1 MLAAYGWQASG
12 VEIDAGSKYQL
23 LAEGEIRLAEGGV
36 RVTADGDS
44 QGRGCL
50 MGVIFNDYQLGEPF
64 ELGADC
70 EFEAPSSGRLYLR
83 VFDDYTSLADN
94 GGKLEV
100 TVGQPR

>member
-1 MLAAYGWQASG
+1 MRLLKLATIFNDFQ
-12 VEIDAGSKYQL
+12 
-23 LAEGEIRLAEGGV
+23 
-36 RVTADGDS
+36 RVSATYS
-44 QGRGCL
+44 EVLRFSTIFNEFHL
-50 MGVIFNDYQLGEPF
+50 IFNDYQLGEPF